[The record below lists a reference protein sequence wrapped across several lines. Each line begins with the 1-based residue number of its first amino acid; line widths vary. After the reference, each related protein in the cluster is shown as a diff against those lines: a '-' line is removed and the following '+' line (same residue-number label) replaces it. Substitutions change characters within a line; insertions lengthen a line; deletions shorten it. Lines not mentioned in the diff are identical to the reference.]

1 MTKKKTEFVVGI
13 TYDLRTDYLK
23 EGFTPEETA
32 EFDKEDTIE
41 GIEQA
46 LIKSGFTTERIGNI
60 KSLTK
65 KLASGRKWDLVFNI
79 AEGMFGVS
87 RESQV
92 PCLLD
97 AFNIPYV
104 FSDGVVLGY
113 TLHKGITKRIIRDA
127 GLPTANFF
135 VLSDLKNINKIKL
148 KYPLFAKPVAEGTGK
163 GINQL
168 SKIKNKTELK
178 KVCKLLLTKYKQPVL
193 VEEFL
198 PGREFTV
205 GIVGTG
211 EEAKAIGLMEII
223 FRKNEKTKIY
233 SLENKENYHEVIDYV
248 IPEKDIIKKCYT
260 LAEKCWNALDC
271 RDGGRIDI
279 RMDKNGILNFIEVN
293 PLAGLNPTHSDLPIL
308 CRFAGI
314 SYQNLIEMIMK
325 SALKRIKK

>member
-46 LIKSGFTTERIGNI
+46 LVKAGFTTERIGNI

-65 KLASGRKWDLVFNI
+65 KLALGKKWDLVFNI
-79 AEGMFGVS
+79 AEGMFGLS

-135 VLSDLKNINKIKL
+135 VLNDLKDTNKIKS

-168 SKIKNKTELK
+168 SKIKNKTELN